1 MGSRLR
7 GSTELRRSPPQCSN
21 AWGRIW
27 RLKLPS
33 RPDPQIAHAQTNRV
47 ECDGTHGHSLLEY
60 KNAGIRAAIA
70 AESGLSSGSRTVS
83 FCRGFRAMDSDADS
97 DAVNRQLLARAC
109 AGDREALGELLENNR
124 DYLRNLADRLLDDRM
139 GRRIDASDV
148 VQQTC
153 LSVHK
158 QIGEFVGQDAAQF
171 AAWLRQIHER
181 NIRNAVRDQLH
192 TEKRAISREERLPD
206 GDAHAIRQTTPSQH
220 VVRRE
225 ESAKLAKAIG
235 QLVEDEG
242 EALRR
247 RYLEGQSVAE
257 IAAAMGLSKDALAR
271 LFKRAMKNVKRH
283 LRDDL

>member
-1 MGSRLR
+1 
-7 GSTELRRSPPQCSN
+7 
-21 AWGRIW
+21 
-27 RLKLPS
+27 
-33 RPDPQIAHAQTNRV
+33 
-47 ECDGTHGHSLLEY
+47 
-60 KNAGIRAAIA
+60 
-70 AESGLSSGSRTVS
+70 
-83 FCRGFRAMDSDADS
+83 MDSDADS

-225 ESAKLAKAIG
+225 ESAKLVKAIG
-235 QLVEDEG
+235 QLVEDER

>member
-1 MGSRLR
+1 
-7 GSTELRRSPPQCSN
+7 
-21 AWGRIW
+21 
-27 RLKLPS
+27 
-33 RPDPQIAHAQTNRV
+33 
-47 ECDGTHGHSLLEY
+47 
-60 KNAGIRAAIA
+60 
-70 AESGLSSGSRTVS
+70 
-83 FCRGFRAMDSDADS
+83 MDSDANPD
-97 DAVNRQLLARAC
+97 DVNRQLLARAR
-109 AGDREALGELLENNR
+109 AGDRGALGELLENNR
-124 DYLRNLADRLLDDRM
+124 DYLRNLADRLLDDRI

-235 QLVEDEG
+235 QLVEDER
-242 EALRR
+242 EALHR

-271 LFKRAMKNVKRH
+271 LFKRAMKNVKRQ
-283 LRDDL
+283 LRDDV

>member
-1 MGSRLR
+1 MPIPTPSAANSWHAPAR
-7 GSTELRRSPPQCSN
+7 GT
-21 AWGRIW
+21 G
-27 RLKLPS
+27 
-33 RPDPQIAHAQTNRV
+33 
-47 ECDGTHGHSLLEY
+47 
-60 KNAGIRAAIA
+60 
-70 AESGLSSGSRTVS
+70 
-83 FCRGFRAMDSDADS
+83 
-97 DAVNRQLLARAC
+97 
-109 AGDREALGELLENNR
+109 EALGELLEKNR
-124 DYLRNLADRLLDDRM
+124 DYLRNLADRLLDNRVAK
-139 GRRIDASDV
+139 RIDASDV

-192 TEKRAISREERLPD
+192 TEKRAIGREERLA
-206 GDAHAIRQTTPSQH
+206 DADVHAVRQTTPSQH

-225 ESAKLAKAIG
+225 ESVRLAQAIA
-235 QLVEDEG
+235 QLVEDER

-257 IAAAMGLSKDALAR
+257 IAAAMGLTKDALAR

-283 LRDDL
+283 LRYDA

>member
-1 MGSRLR
+1 
-7 GSTELRRSPPQCSN
+7 
-21 AWGRIW
+21 
-27 RLKLPS
+27 
-33 RPDPQIAHAQTNRV
+33 
-47 ECDGTHGHSLLEY
+47 
-60 KNAGIRAAIA
+60 
-70 AESGLSSGSRTVS
+70 
-83 FCRGFRAMDSDADS
+83 MDSDADS
-97 DAVNRQLLARAC
+97 DDVNRHLLARAR

-124 DYLRNLADRLLDDRM
+124 DYLRNLADRMLDDRM
-139 GRRIDASDV
+139 GRRIDASDL

-192 TEKRAISREERLPD
+192 SEKRAISREERLPD
-206 GDAHAIRQTTPSQH
+206 GDAHAIRQTSASQH
-220 VVRRE
+220 LVRRE
-225 ESAKLAKAIG
+225 ESATLAKAIG
-235 QLVEDEG
+235 QLVEDER

-283 LRDDL
+283 LRDEV

>member
-1 MGSRLR
+1 
-7 GSTELRRSPPQCSN
+7 
-21 AWGRIW
+21 
-27 RLKLPS
+27 
-33 RPDPQIAHAQTNRV
+33 
-47 ECDGTHGHSLLEY
+47 
-60 KNAGIRAAIA
+60 
-70 AESGLSSGSRTVS
+70 
-83 FCRGFRAMDSDADS
+83 MDSDANPD
-97 DAVNRQLLARAC
+97 DVNRQLLARAR

-124 DYLRNLADRLLDDRM
+124 DYLRNVADRLLDDRM

-235 QLVEDEG
+235 QLVEDER
-242 EALRR
+242 EALHR

-271 LFKRAMKNVKRH
+271 LFKRAMKNVKRQ
-283 LRDDL
+283 LRDDV

>member
-1 MGSRLR
+1 
-7 GSTELRRSPPQCSN
+7 
-21 AWGRIW
+21 
-27 RLKLPS
+27 
-33 RPDPQIAHAQTNRV
+33 
-47 ECDGTHGHSLLEY
+47 
-60 KNAGIRAAIA
+60 
-70 AESGLSSGSRTVS
+70 
-83 FCRGFRAMDSDADS
+83 MDSDADS

-235 QLVEDEG
+235 QLVEDER

>member
-1 MGSRLR
+1 
-7 GSTELRRSPPQCSN
+7 
-21 AWGRIW
+21 
-27 RLKLPS
+27 
-33 RPDPQIAHAQTNRV
+33 
-47 ECDGTHGHSLLEY
+47 
-60 KNAGIRAAIA
+60 
-70 AESGLSSGSRTVS
+70 
-83 FCRGFRAMDSDADS
+83 MDSDADS

>member
-1 MGSRLR
+1 
-7 GSTELRRSPPQCSN
+7 
-21 AWGRIW
+21 
-27 RLKLPS
+27 
-33 RPDPQIAHAQTNRV
+33 
-47 ECDGTHGHSLLEY
+47 
-60 KNAGIRAAIA
+60 
-70 AESGLSSGSRTVS
+70 
-83 FCRGFRAMDSDADS
+83 MDSDANPD
-97 DAVNRQLLARAC
+97 DVNRQLLARAR

-124 DYLRNLADRLLDDRM
+124 DYLRNLADRLLDDRI

-235 QLVEDEG
+235 QLVEDER
-242 EALRR
+242 EALHR

-271 LFKRAMKNVKRH
+271 LFKRAMKNVKRQ
-283 LRDDL
+283 LRDDV

>member
-1 MGSRLR
+1 
-7 GSTELRRSPPQCSN
+7 
-21 AWGRIW
+21 
-27 RLKLPS
+27 
-33 RPDPQIAHAQTNRV
+33 
-47 ECDGTHGHSLLEY
+47 
-60 KNAGIRAAIA
+60 
-70 AESGLSSGSRTVS
+70 
-83 FCRGFRAMDSDADS
+83 MDSDANPD
-97 DAVNRQLLARAC
+97 DVNRQLLARAR

-235 QLVEDEG
+235 QLVEDER
-242 EALRR
+242 EALHR

-271 LFKRAMKNVKRH
+271 LFKRAMKNVKRQ
-283 LRDDL
+283 LRDDV

>member
-1 MGSRLR
+1 
-7 GSTELRRSPPQCSN
+7 
-21 AWGRIW
+21 
-27 RLKLPS
+27 
-33 RPDPQIAHAQTNRV
+33 
-47 ECDGTHGHSLLEY
+47 
-60 KNAGIRAAIA
+60 
-70 AESGLSSGSRTVS
+70 
-83 FCRGFRAMDSDADS
+83 MDFDADS
-97 DAVNRQLLARAC
+97 DAISRQLLARAR

-124 DYLRNLADRLLDDRM
+124 DYLRNVADRLLDDRM
-139 GRRIDASDV
+139 GRRIDASDL

-192 TEKRAISREERLPD
+192 TEKRAINREEHLPD
-206 GDAHAIRQTTPSQH
+206 GDVHAIRQTTPSQH

-225 ESAKLAKAIG
+225 ESAVLAKAIA
-235 QLVEDEG
+235 QLVEDER

-271 LFKRAMKNVKRH
+271 LFKRAMKNVKRQ
-283 LRDDL
+283 LRDDV

>member
-1 MGSRLR
+1 M
-7 GSTELRRSPPQCSN
+7 
-21 AWGRIW
+21 
-27 RLKLPS
+27 
-33 RPDPQIAHAQTNRV
+33 DP
-47 ECDGTHGHSLLEY
+47 
-60 KNAGIRAAIA
+60 
-70 AESGLSSGSRTVS
+70 
-83 FCRGFRAMDSDADS
+83 DADT
-97 DAVNRQLLARAC
+97 DAVNRELLARAC
-109 AGDREALGELLENNR
+109 AGDREALGQLLENNR
-124 DYLRNLADRLLDDRM
+124 DYLRHLADRLLDDRM

-158 QIGEFVGQDAAQF
+158 QIADFVGQDAAQF

-192 TEKRAISREERLPD
+192 TEKRAISREEHVAD
-206 GDAHAIRQTTPSQH
+206 VDVHAVHQTTPSQH

-225 ESAKLAKAIG
+225 ESVRLAKAIA
-235 QLVEDEG
+235 QLVEDER

-271 LFKRAMKNVKRH
+271 LFKRAMKNVKWH
-283 LRDDL
+283 LRDDV